1 MAAVAVPAVASAANL
16 QVGVTTSALISPT
29 CPADAQGDNCRILLT
44 QVTAYETL
52 GDGVAD
58 PDTIKQSGVIS
69 SFTLGLTSTQTITPT
84 ILATEDQKYGGQPE
98 AQLTALIPTGTAAS
112 PSYRVVA
119 QSEVV
124 KLRSEL
130 GQVAEFPLTTP
141 LPVVRGEVLA
151 LTIPTWAPVLAIEQ
165 TATQFSYSQSRAK
178 SMITTKVAT
187 KTGTKT
193 ERVSS
198 CNTSSTVNLA
208 QVVVGELSNY
218 TCNFPG
224 ARIEYSAL
232 EITTPSG
239 FNGEARRRA
248 AAKR

>member
-1 MAAVAVPAVASAANL
+1 
-16 QVGVTTSALISPT
+16 
-29 CPADAQGDNCRILLT
+29 
-44 QVTAYETL
+44 
-52 GDGVAD
+52 
-58 PDTIKQSGVIS
+58 
-69 SFTLGLTSTQTITPT
+69 
-84 ILATEDQKYGGQPE
+84 
-98 AQLTALIPTGTAAS
+98 
-112 PSYRVVA
+112 
-119 QSEVV
+119 
-124 KLRSEL
+124 
-130 GQVAEFPLTTP
+130 
-141 LPVVRGEVLA
+141 
-151 LTIPTWAPVLAIEQ
+151 VLAIEQ

-178 SMITTKVAT
+178 STITTKVAT

-198 CNTSSTVNLA
+198 CKTSSTVNLA

-239 FNGEARRRA
+239 FNGEARKRA